1 MSSAETYGRAG
12 APAALTAAERAA
24 AQVGYFGLEGLDA
37 LLPEG
42 LSYDSQ
48 VMVTGETGIGKS
60 IFAAQFLYEGLV
72 TGDTCIYVACD
83 EAPINM
89 RQHMAG
95 FRLGTVAYERIGQL
109 LMVDAYGR
117 ELSRERRVVPEPTNL
132 DEFFVYQ
139 KQTVDEALAT
149 HRRVRMVVDSLSTV
163 MAVNTPTDCIE
174 FNSHR
179 LRYLRAHRVL
189 TLDNYVAGVLDERTM
204 AGLSHAYPLIV
215 RLSYHGTAN
224 DLTRYIQLGKLKS
237 GMFSASERPF
247 TIDPR
252 TGIVVR

>member
-1 MSSAETYGRAG
+1 MSIAQTYGRALE
-12 APAALTAAERAA
+12 PAVLTAAEHATG
-24 AQVGYFGLEGLDA
+24 QVGYFGLDGLDA

-83 EAPINM
+83 ETPDNT
-89 RQHMAG
+89 RQYLAG

-109 LMVDAYGR
+109 LIVDAYGR

-139 KQTVDEALAT
+139 KQAVDEALAA
-149 HRRVRMVVDSLSTV
+149 HRRVRLVVDSLSTV

-179 LRYLRAHRVL
+179 LRYLRSRRVL

-204 AGLSHAYPLIV
+204 AGLSHIYPLIV
-215 RLSYHGTAN
+215 RLSYHGTA
-224 DLTRYIQLGKLKS
+224 TERARYIQVGKLKS
-237 GMFSASERPF
+237 GMFSATERPF

-252 TGIVVR
+252 TGIVLR

>member
-1 MSSAETYGRAG
+1 MSIAETYGRAV
-12 APAALTAAERAA
+12 APLTLTAAERAA
-24 AQVGYFGLEGLDA
+24 GQVGYFGLEGLDA

-60 IFAAQFLYEGLV
+60 VFAAQFLYEGLV

-83 EAPINM
+83 EAPDNM

-95 FRLGTVAYERIGQL
+95 FRLGSVAYERIGQL

-117 ELSRERRVVPEPTNL
+117 ELSRERRIVPEPTNL

-139 KQTVDEALAT
+139 KQAVDEALAA

-163 MAVNTPTDCIE
+163 MAVNAPTDRIE

-179 LRYLRAHRVL
+179 LRYLRSRRVL
-189 TLDNYVAGVLDERTM
+189 TLDNYVADVLDERTM

-215 RLSYHGTAN
+215 RLAYHGTA
-224 DLTRYIQLGKLKS
+224 TERARYIQLGKLKS
-237 GMFSASERPF
+237 GMFAATERPF

-252 TGIVVR
+252 TGIVPR

>member
-1 MSSAETYGRAG
+1 MSIAETYGRTV

-24 AQVGYFGLEGLDA
+24 AQVGYFGVEGLDA

-72 TGDTCIYVACD
+72 TGDTCVYVACD
-83 EAPINM
+83 EAPDNM
-89 RQHMAG
+89 RQRMAG

-117 ELSRERRVVPEPTNL
+117 ELSRERRVVPEPSNL

-139 KQTVDEALAT
+139 KQTVDEALVA

-179 LRYLRAHRVL
+179 LRYLRARRVL

-215 RLSYHGTAN
+215 RLSYHGTAT

-237 GMFSASERPF
+237 GMFSATERPF

>member
-1 MSSAETYGRAG
+1 MSSAETYGRG
-12 APAALTAAERAA
+12 LTLSPLTAAERAMV
-24 AQVGYFGLEGLDA
+24 QVGYFGLDGLDT

-83 EAPINM
+83 ETPDTM

-95 FRLGTVAYERIGQL
+95 FRLGTIAYERIGQL

-117 ELSRERRVVPEPTNL
+117 ELSRERRIVPEPTNL
-132 DEFFVYQ
+132 DEFFVYL
-139 KQTVDEALAT
+139 KQTVDEALAA
-149 HRRVRMVVDSLSTV
+149 HRRVRLVVDSLSTV

-179 LRYLRAHRVL
+179 LRYLRSHRVL

-215 RLSYHGTAN
+215 RLAYHSAATELA
-224 DLTRYIQLGKLKS
+224 RYIQLGKLKS
-237 GMFSASERPF
+237 GMFSATERPF